1 MGLGV
6 VVRNSDGLVMVSL
19 AQKIRL
25 PSSVI
30 EVEVVAVRK
39 ELKLDIE
46 LGIYRIILEGDSETL
61 YMALKIEGSNLA
73 PYGHLWPV
81 WMLKNRG
88 GVE

>member
-6 VVRNSDGLVMVSL
+6 VVRNSDGAMV
-19 AQKIRL
+19 

-39 ELKLDIE
+39 ALKLDIE
-46 LGIYRIILEGDSETL
+46 LGIDRIILEGDSETL
-61 YMALKIEGSNLA
+61 YMALKIEGNNLA

-81 WMLKNRG
+81 WMLKSRG

>member
-6 VVRNSDGLVMVSL
+6 VVRNSDGAMV
-19 AQKIRL
+19 

-39 ELKLDIE
+39 ALKLDIE
-46 LGIYRIILEGDSETL
+46 LGIDRIILEGDSETL

-81 WMLKNRG
+81 
-88 GVE
+88 

>member
-39 ELKLDIE
+39 TLKLAIE
-46 LGIYRIILEGDSETL
+46 LGIDRIILEGDSETL

-73 PYGHLWPV
+73 PYGHLMRHV
-81 WMLKNRG
+81 IS
-88 GVE
+88 